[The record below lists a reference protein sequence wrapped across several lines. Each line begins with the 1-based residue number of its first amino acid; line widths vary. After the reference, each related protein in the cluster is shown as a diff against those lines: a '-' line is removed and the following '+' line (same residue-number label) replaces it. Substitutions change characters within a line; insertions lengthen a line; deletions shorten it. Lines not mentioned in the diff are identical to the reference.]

1 MQLSLRR
8 HALPGLELVVVLGVA
23 VLGSYFVS
31 QRYCVASPVVLLGA
45 GFLLGFIPVLR
56 RVSLP
61 PEVVLFLFLPAAI
74 APTDATAVGVL
85 AKALPCRSVTI
96 LSAESLAN
104 DGTALVIYALA
115 VGITAG
121 EEHPSVLRRSTRCGS
136 HRQRGGT
143 LAFPGVA
150 RRETSGAE
158 HRDQD
163 GRDGKMQHG
172 SFTAFSLARLCT
184 ARPAALLPRLTGTPA
199 GLGHR
204 TGSRETLARRLRA
217 APATHPTAR
226 RPVSAAG
233 P

>member
-136 HRQRGGT
+136 HRQR
-143 LAFPGVA
+143 
-150 RRETSGAE
+150 
-158 HRDQD
+158 
-163 GRDGKMQHG
+163 
-172 SFTAFSLARLCT
+172 
-184 ARPAALLPRLTGTPA
+184 
-199 GLGHR
+199 
-204 TGSRETLARRLRA
+204 A
-217 APATHPTAR
+217 APLPFPASRAGRHPAQSIVIRTDGMGKCSMGALR
-226 RPVSAAG
+226 RSAW
-233 P
+233 PDYVQHDQQLCFLV